1 VAVVSLVN
9 LVKTLRNIWLKYFT
23 FSALSILMSH
33 NSFDK
38 DAIVFLSLNF
48 LIKTLSKS
56 SQLVTEPGG
65 TIKYHV
71 DALPEKV

>member
-1 VAVVSLVN
+1 
-9 LVKTLRNIWLKYFT
+9 
-23 FSALSILMSH
+23 MSH